1 MQRLFGLLLL
11 RPLLKAG
18 SLSAKPQLDN
28 FHRLWHVLAAV
39 RDDALHVAP
48 LGSDQPSGDLEFF
61 VVLNLNVKSAGVLDV
76 VVILLLGRAIDAL
89 RL

>member
-39 RDDALHVAP
+39 RNDALHVAP
-48 LGSDQPSGDLEFF
+48 FGTDQPAGDLELAL
-61 VVLNLNVKSAGVLDV
+61 VGDLNVVPASVFGLAV
-76 VVILLLGRAIDAL
+76 AS
-89 RL
+89 